1 MRAKKSNEQKRAK
14 SPEDDERATPI
25 EETEAGERAV
35 LAEKTAFGERA
46 DATEKTLAV
55 ERAALDK
62 KPVSK
67 ERAEHKEKPEI
78 EERAGRAEKSE
89 TKERAAGSK
98 KTAMVERASDRE
110 NPIEGERAVGHEK
123 AIRDGRAAASEET
136 ANKERAVE
144 REKPAERERAV
155 LVKKTGADERAGPTK
170 ETGEEKR
177 AALGE
182 ETVYPERSAPLPS
195 VGPSTP
201 RGAAPSPS
209 SWALVRR
216 LADSYDD
223 VQRLRIAVG
232 NRLVKLG
239 RNEQVA
245 DSHASVLVALSEDLA
260 RHEESMAAAM
270 RAEVHGHI
278 MGDWLVAHRGIAE
291 QSAATII
298 ATLERRPH
306 WSGCRAPKVKDR
318 CDTPPDGF
326 DAWDGAGQ
334 PFCRHSTWIDPKHPS
349 SFWKFCGL
357 YPGARRER
365 GKTSEFNAYARVRMY
380 RIATNMIRSGNEEY
394 GAIYRQAKQRYL
406 QYPMIH
412 GKGPDD
418 SGHALYADLMARRVM
433 IKQFLVDLH
442 VEWTKRL
449 GLPPSEPYSAR
460 IHRGETPQTPPEFAA
475 GVSA

>member
-14 SPEDDERATPI
+14 SPENDERATRPK
-25 EETEAGERAV
+25 ETEQMERAAVMEKPVVGERAV
-35 LAEKTAFGERA
+35 VSEKTVGA
-46 DATEKTLAV
+46 
-55 ERAALDK
+55 
-62 KPVSK
+62 
-67 ERAEHKEKPEI
+67 
-78 EERAGRAEKSE
+78 
-89 TKERAAGSK
+89 ERAAGSK
-98 KTAMVERASDRE
+98 KTATVERASDRE
-110 NPIEGERAVGHEK
+110 NPIEGERA
-123 AIRDGRAAASEET
+123 
-136 ANKERAVE
+136 ERA
-144 REKPAERERAV
+144 EKTVGTERAGPIE
-155 LVKKTGADERAGPTK
+155 KTGSGERAGPTE

-177 AALGE
+177 AVQRE
-182 ETVYPERSAPLPS
+182 ETEARERRAPIPAA
-195 VGPSTP
+195 GPGTP

-326 DAWDGAGQ
+326 DPWDGAGQ

-394 GAIYRQAKQRYL
+394 GAIYRQAKQKYL

-418 SGHALYADLMARRVM
+418 SGHALYADLMARRAM

-442 VEWTKRL
+442 VEWTRRL

-460 IHRGETPQTPPEFAA
+460 IHRGETPQTPPGFAA

>member
-14 SPEDDERATPI
+14 SPENDERATRPK
-25 EETEAGERAV
+25 ETEQMERAATKEKPVVRERAV
-35 LAEKTAFGERA
+35 VDEKTGRSERAGGAEKTMG
-46 DATEKTLAV
+46 
-55 ERAALDK
+55 
-62 KPVSK
+62 
-67 ERAEHKEKPEI
+67 
-78 EERAGRAEKSE
+78 EERAGPVEGTTRI
-89 TKERAAGSK
+89 ERA
-98 KTAMVERASDRE
+98 
-110 NPIEGERAVGHEK
+110 
-123 AIRDGRAAASEET
+123 GRT
-136 ANKERAVE
+136 
-144 REKPAERERAV
+144 EKPAERERAG
-155 LVKKTGADERAGPTK
+155 LAEKTTREERAGPIEGTTRIERAGVKEKPVVWERAVVAEKTGSGERAGGAEKTTQCERAGPTE

-177 AALGE
+177 AVQRE
-182 ETVYPERSAPLPS
+182 ETEARERRAPIPAA
-195 VGPSTP
+195 GPGTP

-270 RAEVHGHI
+270 RAEVQGHI

-291 QSAATII
+291 QSAATVI

-326 DAWDGAGQ
+326 DPWDGAGQ

-394 GAIYRQAKQRYL
+394 GAVYRQAKQKYL

-418 SGHALYADLMARRVM
+418 SGHALYADLMARRAM

-460 IHRGETPQTPPEFAA
+460 IHRGETPQTPPGFAA

>member
-14 SPEDDERATPI
+14 SPENDERATRPK
-25 EETEAGERAV
+25 ETEQMERAAVMEKPVVGERAV
-35 LAEKTAFGERA
+35 VSEKTVGA
-46 DATEKTLAV
+46 
-55 ERAALDK
+55 
-62 KPVSK
+62 
-67 ERAEHKEKPEI
+67 
-78 EERAGRAEKSE
+78 
-89 TKERAAGSK
+89 ERAAGSK
-98 KTAMVERASDRE
+98 KTATVERASDRE
-110 NPIEGERAVGHEK
+110 NPIEGERAERAEKTVGTERAGPIEK
-123 AIRDGRAAASEET
+123 TVRT
-136 ANKERAVE
+136 ERAVVA
-144 REKPAERERAV
+144 EKTGSGERAGGAE
-155 LVKKTGADERAGPTK
+155 KTTQCERAGPTE

-177 AALGE
+177 AVQRE
-182 ETVYPERSAPLPS
+182 ETEARERRAPIPAA
-195 VGPSTP
+195 GPGTP

-326 DAWDGAGQ
+326 DPWDGAGQ

-394 GAIYRQAKQRYL
+394 GAIYRQAKQKYL

-418 SGHALYADLMARRVM
+418 SGHALYADLMARRAM

-442 VEWTKRL
+442 VEWTRRL

-460 IHRGETPQTPPEFAA
+460 IHRGDTPQTPPEFAA